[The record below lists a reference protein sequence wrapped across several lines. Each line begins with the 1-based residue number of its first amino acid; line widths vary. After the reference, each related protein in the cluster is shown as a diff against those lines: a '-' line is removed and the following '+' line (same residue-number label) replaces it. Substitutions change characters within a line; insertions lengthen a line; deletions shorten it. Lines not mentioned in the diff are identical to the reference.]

1 MARASHGRTPAADET
16 TATDPGTP
24 DSAVTGTGDGDEARP
39 QPAEPS
45 PPDAV
50 EEPAAPSAA
59 FFDVDNTLLRG
70 ASIFHL
76 ARGLY
81 RRDFFAT
88 RDLARFGWQQIR
100 FRVVGSEDPEHM
112 DAAREAALTFV
123 KGHRVEELVS
133 LGEEIFDEIMAAKI
147 WPGTRALA
155 RMHLDAGQQVWL
167 VTATPVEIA
176 TVIAERLGLT
186 GALGTVS
193 ETVEGVYTGRLVS
206 EPLHGPA
213 KAEAVAALAAREGLD
228 LSRCSA
234 YSDSA
239 NDIPMLSLV
248 GDPCAVNP
256 DSRLRAHAKRNG
268 WRIRD
273 YRRAR
278 RAARIGVPTAAGV
291 GAAAGAAVAAVAMR
305 RRTR

>member
-1 MARASHGRTPAADET
+1 MTMARASRSRGPAAEQ
-16 TATDPGTP
+16 TAAHDPVPQAELGTHLAGP
-24 DSAVTGTGDGDEARP
+24 PQQAGAEVGPTGPLERQRG
-39 QPAEPS
+39 
-45 PPDAV
+45 
-50 EEPAAPSAA
+50 SAA

-81 RRDFFAT
+81 RRHFFAS
-88 RDLARFGWQQIR
+88 RDLARFAWQQVR
-100 FRVVGSEDPEHM
+100 FRVVGREDPGHM

-123 KGHRVEELVS
+123 KGHRVEELTS

-176 TVIAERLGLT
+176 TVIAERLELT

-213 KAEAVAALAAREGLD
+213 KAEAVAALAARQGLD
-228 LSRCSA
+228 LARCSA

-256 DSRLRAHAKRNG
+256 DARLRAHAKRSG

-305 RRTR
+305 RRSR